1 LATSFFEQQ
10 HEARRTSQRLIWLF
24 VAAVIAIVVA
34 VNAALGI
41 MYLYVFAPHG
51 AWARY
56 GMDALPPYFI
66 STTTAVVLLMIV
78 GGSVLQI
85 LDLREGGEAVARMV
99 GARPVDP
106 STRDQLE
113 RRLLNVVEEMALAS
127 GIATPRVYVLE
138 RQDTI
143 NAFAA
148 GLHPRDA
155 VVTVTHGAL
164 TRLTRDELQG
174 VIGHEFSHILNG
186 DMTLNIQL
194 IGLLQGLLLLALF
207 GRFLADMDR
216 VRLSS
221 DSRERGNVLFLVGLA
236 IVVIGSAI
244 SACSSAG

>member
-1 LATSFFEQQ
+1 MATSFFEQQ
-10 HEARRTSQRLIWLF
+10 HAARQTSQRLIWLF
-24 VAAVIAIVVA
+24 GAAVIAIVIA

-56 GMDALPPYFI
+56 GMDALPPYFV
-66 STTTAVVLLMIV
+66 STTTAVVVLMI
-78 GGSVLQI
+78 GGGTLLQI

-127 GIATPRVYVLE
+127 GIPTPRVYVLE

-148 GLHPRDA
+148 GLHLRDA
-155 VVTVTHGAL
+155 VITVTHGAL
-164 TRLTRDELQG
+164 TR
-174 VIGHEFSHILNG
+174 
-186 DMTLNIQL
+186 
-194 IGLLQGLLLLALF
+194 
-207 GRFLADMDR
+207 
-216 VRLSS
+216 
-221 DSRERGNVLFLVGLA
+221 
-236 IVVIGSAI
+236 
-244 SACSSAG
+244 